1 MKESDEEYN
10 ENFISTSTI
19 QKKPNNNNIPIS
31 NNQNPQKTNTN
42 PLELDEDGFTSP
54 IDPNQIEQKH
64 SCCQKFC
71 FYFFCCCCCCSLD
84 SESNFQYI
92 NHWKEFLITEK
103 NSENIDTPF
112 IILTQLYSNQDS
124 LQILNN
130 LNKIRLNPNLISP
143 IRNDLEFYIPQI
155 CTFLLYGGVKEID
168 EFFVFLC
175 RVCNASFF
183 FAHRVFW
190 FLSAMIENSG
200 EKKEMIVNILNM
212 INTIFL
218 SEKEEDE
225 KIINK
230 LYLSNS
236 NEYVN
241 YMKELKMSFLYENTL
256 NGKNFNDINAQ
267 QLNSNQTELLKKFK
281 NSREIIENFSENE
294 YIECCKKKNFPYN
307 NNNNNNINN
316 NNINNENSSNSTEKK
331 KLNPED
337 FFIDIS
343 NFPIKSKH
351 PSTESLDINFSSY
364 ISSINF
370 IDYLCELSLKLS
382 KKPVDQQ
389 MPFLYRKI
397 NNINK
402 KLPMNVY
409 LPFLHSSCR
418 NFVVVHIPIEEIR
431 IFRTKTRAPIM
442 LCFEI
447 VRMNEINN
455 FNKNNNIRIRSKSIS
470 SKNSSLINTN
480 IKKPFSKDLNSEID
494 ENLSKPLK
502 LNENPE
508 NKIAKKRTNFKEISV
523 IKEDHEENSRFQN
536 IVNRFIDLSSE
547 EKMPRRL
554 SVRNALNTSQIMKN
568 NFKESF
574 LEEINEKDE
583 DTENTKTDS
592 ENLNK
597 SYSSSNNIKTNSNQI
612 VVNNPLKTT
621 DTNKVEV
628 INEKNN
634 FNLTNQTLPN
644 LTKIKSVFGE
654 TITTKHRKIK
664 ENSLFSA
671 FKTHSIFRC
680 IIKTNE
686 DLRQEQ
692 FATQLINEFNQI
704 FKLTNVK
711 CWLNTYEI
719 ISTGDNCGLVEMC
732 DNSLSIDQLKQKI
745 GNISLHDFYLQHF
758 GDGTEKNLEYKKALN
773 NFISSLAGYSLVCY
787 FLQIKD
793 RHNGNILID
802 NEGHIIHIDF
812 GFLLSNAPG
821 KGIKFENAPFKLTNE
836 MIDCMGGLK
845 GYFFGEFV
853 KLLRKGFEAVYK
865 HRSKIEILVEMMWC
879 GTGNSLPCFEGKQKC
894 IDDLKR
900 RLCPRENMS
909 RIDLFKFVDGLI
921 NQSVDNWRTKWY
933 DMFQYYVQGIFY

>member
-10 ENFISTSTI
+10 ENFISTS
-19 QKKPNNNNIPIS
+19 S
-31 NNQNPQKTNTN
+31 NQNKQNITKISTNQLQKPQKN
-42 PLELDEDGFTSP
+42 PLELEENSFSSP
-54 IDPNQIEQKH
+54 IDQNQIVTNH
-64 SCCQKFC
+64 SCCHKFC
-71 FYFFCCCCCCSLD
+71 FYLFCCCCCCSLD
-84 SESNFQYI
+84 TESNFQYI
-92 NHWKEFLITEK
+92 EHWKEFLITEK
-103 NSENIDTPF
+103 NSENFDTPF
-112 IILTQLYSNQDS
+112 IILTQLYTNQDS

-155 CTFLLYGGVKEID
+155 CTFLLYGGLKEID

-200 EKKEMIVNILNM
+200 EKKEMIENILNM

-218 SEKEEDE
+218 SEKENDE

-230 LYLSNS
+230 MYLSNS

-241 YMKELKMSFLYENTL
+241 FIKDFKLSFLYENSL
-256 NGKNFNDINAQ
+256 KGKNLFDFNDENLK
-267 QLNSNQTELLKKFK
+267 LNNNQIELIKKYK
-281 NSREIIENFSENE
+281 LSKEIIENYCENE
-294 YIECCKKKNFPYN
+294 YENCCKKKNFPYKKN
-307 NNNNNNINN
+307 NNNNNEISSEKK
-316 NNINNENSSNSTEKK
+316 NEIDKK

-343 NFPIKSKH
+343 NFHINSKH
-351 PSTESLDINFSSY
+351 PSSESLDLNFKSY

-382 KKPVDQQ
+382 KKPIDQQ
-389 MPFLYRKI
+389 MPFLYTKI
-397 NNINK
+397 NQINK

-409 LPFLHSSCR
+409 IPFLHNSCR
-418 NFVVVHIPIEEIR
+418 NYVVVHIPIEEIK

-447 VRMNEINN
+447 VRMDEINSN
-455 FNKNNNIRIRSKSIS
+455 LNKSTSNLRIRSKSIS
-470 SKNSSLINTN
+470 SKNSSLISNSS
-480 IKKPFSKDLNSEID
+480 KKFKDLNIEID

-502 LNENPE
+502 LNENK
-508 NKIAKKRTNFKEISV
+508 NDIKININLQE
-523 IKEDHEENSRFQN
+523 IKEENENNRFLN
-536 IVNRFIDLSSE
+536 IVNRFLDINNE
-547 EKMPRRL
+547 EKTHRRL
-554 SVRNALNTSQIMKN
+554 SVRNALNSTQIIRN
-568 NFKESF
+568 NIKHSF
-574 LEEINEKDE
+574 MEEIKEKDDENEKNSND
-583 DTENTKTDS
+583 
-592 ENLNK
+592 LNK
-597 SYSSSNNIKTNSNQI
+597 SFNKNNNNEII
-612 VVNNPLKTT
+612 LNNPLSKSE
-621 DTNKVEV
+621 NKVEI

-634 FNLTNQTLPN
+634 FNLTNQPN

-654 TITTKHRKIK
+654 TIATKHLKIK
-664 ENSLFSA
+664 ENSLFNS

-719 ISTGDNCGLVEMC
+719 ISTGNNCGLVEMC

-758 GDGTEKNLEYKKALN
+758 GDGTEKNLDYKKALN

-836 MIDCMGGLK
+836 MINCMGGLK
-845 GYFFGEFV
+845 GFYFGEFV
-853 KLLRKGFEAVYK
+853 KLLKKGFEAVYK

-909 RIDLFKFVDGLI
+909 RGDLFRFVDGLI

-933 DMFQYYVQGIFY
+933 DMFQYYFQGIFY

>member
-10 ENFISTSTI
+10 ENFISTS
-19 QKKPNNNNIPIS
+19 S
-31 NNQNPQKTNTN
+31 NNQNSQNIPKTSQNQLQKPQKN
-42 PLELDEDGFTSP
+42 PLELEENSFSSP
-54 IDPNQIEQKH
+54 IDQNQIEQNH
-64 SCCQKFC
+64 SCCHKFC
-71 FYFFCCCCCCSLD
+71 FYLFCCCCCCSLD
-84 SESNFQYI
+84 TESNFQYI
-92 NHWKEFLITEK
+92 KHWKEFLITEK
-103 NSENIDTPF
+103 NSENFDTPF
-112 IILTQLYSNQDS
+112 IILTQLYTNQDS

-155 CTFLLYGGVKEID
+155 CTFLLYGGLKEID

-200 EKKEMIVNILNM
+200 EKKEMIENILNM

-218 SEKEEDE
+218 SEKEKDE

-230 LYLSNS
+230 MYLSNS

-241 YMKELKMSFLYENTL
+241 FIQDFKLSFLYENSL
-256 NGKNFNDINAQ
+256 KGKNFFEIDEKNVK
-267 QLNSNQTELLKKFK
+267 LNNNQTELIKKYK
-281 NSREIIENFSENE
+281 NSREIIESYCEIEYENS
-294 YIECCKKKNFPYN
+294 CKKNNFPYNKNNNNNNLIEN
-307 NNNNNNINN
+307 NNNNNNNN
-316 NNINNENSSNSTEKK
+316 QK
-331 KLNPED
+331 KLNPDD

-343 NFPIKSKH
+343 NFHIKSKH
-351 PSTESLDINFSSY
+351 PSSESLDLNFKSY

-382 KKPVDQQ
+382 KKSVDQQ
-389 MPFLYRKI
+389 MPFLYSKI
-397 NNINK
+397 NQINK

-409 LPFLHSSCR
+409 IPFLHNSCR
-418 NFVVVHIPIEEIR
+418 NYVVVHIPLEEIK

-447 VRMNEINN
+447 VRMDEINSN
-455 FNKNNNIRIRSKSIS
+455 LNKNSCNLRIRSKSIS
-470 SKNSSLINTN
+470 SKNSSLISNN
-480 IKKPFSKDLNSEID
+480 NNNNKKLFKDLNSEID

-502 LNENPE
+502 LNENK
-508 NKIAKKRTNFKEISV
+508 NDIKIHNNLQE
-523 IKEDHEENSRFQN
+523 IKENENNRFLN
-536 IVNRFIDLSSE
+536 IVNRFIDINNE
-547 EKMPRRL
+547 EKHHRRL
-554 SVRNALNTSQIMKN
+554 SVRNALNSTQIIRN

-574 LEEINEKDE
+574 MEEITEKDE
-583 DTENTKTDS
+583 ENEKNSTEKNPNSTEKN
-592 ENLNK
+592 NLNK
-597 SYSSSNNIKTNSNQI
+597 SFNNEIIINTQPSKSEST
-612 VVNNPLKTT
+612 
-621 DTNKVEV
+621 KVEI

-634 FNLTNQTLPN
+634 FNLTNQSLPN

-654 TITTKHRKIK
+654 TITTKHLKIK
-664 ENSLFSA
+664 ENSLFNT

-719 ISTGDNCGLVEMC
+719 ISTGNNCGLVEMC

-758 GDGTEKNLEYKKALN
+758 GDGTEKNPEYKKALN

-845 GYFFGEFV
+845 GFYFGEFV
-853 KLLRKGFEAVYK
+853 KLLKKGFEAVYK

-900 RLCPRENMS
+900 RLCPRENMT
-909 RIDLFKFVDGLI
+909 RGDLLRFVDGLI
-921 NQSVDNWRTKWY
+921 EQSVDNWRTKWY
-933 DMFQYYVQGIFY
+933 DMFQYYFQGIFY